1 MLRISIFALFASASL
16 ASNALAIP
24 VSPSPIALGIQQGE
38 VILIRHGR
46 GSGHGGWGHSKGG
59 HHKRGH
65 LQWRG
70 RGWHHHL
77 RRAHPVRSVPQV
89 LAAAPPDATV
99 RPEFGPVWS
108 APEVLAAAA
117 PPHATVAPETGMW
130 SPPKQPN
137 STVPPASAE
146 QSNGVIEPGQEV
158 QPLQERQPR
167 EATAPIPED
176 QPAEDSLSINASRRK
191 SMSCDA
197 AAHIVAGYAFS
208 AVNSVSCAGSAYRF
222 QAKRN
227 DQSYSVTVSAAD
239 GKLINV
245 TKQAGTPP

>member
-1 MLRISIFALFASASL
+1 M
-16 ASNALAIP
+16 
-24 VSPSPIALGIQQGE
+24 
-38 VILIRHGR
+38 
-46 GSGHGGWGHSKGG
+46 
-59 HHKRGH
+59 
-65 LQWRG
+65 
-70 RGWHHHL
+70 
-77 RRAHPVRSVPQV
+77 
-89 LAAAPPDATV
+89 
-99 RPEFGPVWS
+99 
-108 APEVLAAAA
+108 LAAAA

-158 QPLQERQPR
+158 QPLQETQPR
-167 EATAPIPED
+167 VATAPIPED
-176 QPAEDSLSINASRRK
+176 QPAEDSLAINASKRQ

-197 AAHIVAGYAFS
+197 AARIVAGYAFS
-208 AVNSVSCAGSAYRF
+208 VVNSVSCAGSIYQF

-227 DQSYSVTVSAAD
+227 DQSYSVTVNAAD

>member
-1 MLRISIFALFASASL
+1 MLRISIFALFASTSW

-46 GSGHGGWGHSKGG
+46 GSGHRGGGHYKGG

-65 LQWRG
+65 LQRG
-70 RGWHHHL
+70 RRGWHHHL
-77 RRAHPVRSVPQV
+77 RRAHPVRSAPQV
-89 LAAAPPDATV
+89 LAATPPDATV

-108 APEVLAAAA
+108 APQVLAAAA

-158 QPLQERQPR
+158 QPRQETKPR
-167 EATAPIPED
+167 EVTAPIPED
-176 QPAEDSLSINASRRK
+176 QPAEDSFSINASKHK
-191 SMSCDA
+191 SMSSGA
-197 AAHIVAGYAFS
+197 AARIVAGYAFS
-208 AVNSVSCAGSAYRF
+208 AVNSVSCAGSAYQF

>member
-1 MLRISIFALFASASL
+1 MLRLSIFALFASTSL

-24 VSPSPIALGIQQGE
+24 VSSSPIALGIQQGE
-38 VILIRHGR
+38 VILIRHGH
-46 GSGHGGWGHSKGG
+46 GSGHRGWG

-65 LQWRG
+65 LQWGR

-77 RRAHPVRSVPQV
+77 WRAHPVWSAPQV
-89 LAAAPPDATV
+89 LAAAPPAATV

-108 APEVLAAAA
+108 APHVLAAAA

-137 STVPPASAE
+137 SMVPLASVE
-146 QSNGVIEPGQEV
+146 QSNGVIERGQEV
-158 QPLQERQPR
+158 QPLQETQSRV
-167 EATAPIPED
+167 ATAPIPED
-176 QPAEDSLSINASRRK
+176 PPVKDSLAINASKRK

-197 AAHIVAGYAFS
+197 AARIVAGYAFS
-208 AVNSVSCAGSAYRF
+208 EVNSVSCAGSTYEF

-227 DQSYSVTVSAAD
+227 DQSYSVMLSATD